1 VVLNVFQPTNVAVPD
16 APVNAY
22 PNSPCAAADVEYTK
36 AAPVPRLT
44 SVNAFPD
51 PPPEFDPVTV
61 VPDVPPS
68 ALFATIAPTGVTVP
82 DGPDGE
88 PVPTAFVAV
97 TVNVYPVPFVNPVTV
112 ALVAPVVDAVKPP
125 GDDVTVYPVIA
136 VPPLLAGAVHDTD
149 A

>member
-1 VVLNVFQPTNVAVPD
+1 MFQPIDVDVPD
-16 APVNAY
+16 APVIAN
-22 PNSPCAAADVEYTK
+22 PSNPCAAADVEYTNP
-36 AAPVPRLT
+36 APVPRLAF
-44 SVNAFPD
+44 VNAFPD
-51 PPPEFDPVTV
+51 PPPEFDTVTL

-68 ALFATIAPTGVTVP
+68 ALLATSAPTGVTAP
-82 DGPDGE
+82 EAADAD

-97 TVNVYPVPFVNPVTV
+97 TVNVYAVPFDKPVTV
-112 ALVAPVVDAVKPP
+112 ALVAPVVDAVKDP